1 MSTLYLGVM
10 SGTSRDALDG
20 CLVSF
25 EPELQI
31 HQTITIPF
39 SQTYK
44 HEEELS
50 SIDAEITQKTIDLV
64 NTVLSESNIDE
75 SEIELIAFSGQT
87 ISHTNTKSIQAG
99 DPQEIANK
107 THIKVSSD
115 FRNKDIANGGMGAPL
130 IPIFHKYLF
139 GQNGA
144 KSAVINIGGISNGT
158 WLVDGNIECAT
169 DIGPGNCLMDM
180 ATSFYGHGDFD
191 KDGNLASQGKLI
203 IELKDSLM
211 KVFLEYEYP
220 RADDISAYTSILK
233 SKLDKDYKAEDV
245 LFTLSDITAE
255 MIANF
260 HSFCNKPKDLI
271 FHGGGTR
278 NTFLMRSIKAKTGA
292 NITNTDSVV
301 DSRYMEACAFA
312 YLAYANKGVI
322 FR

>member
-31 HQTITIPF
+31 HETITIPF

-50 SIDAEITQKTIDLV
+50 KIDAEVTQKTIDLV

-130 IPIFHKYLF
+130 IPIF
-139 GQNGA
+139 
-144 KSAVINIGGISNGT
+144 
-158 WLVDGNIECAT
+158 
-169 DIGPGNCLMDM
+169 
-180 ATSFYGHGDFD
+180 
-191 KDGNLASQGKLI
+191 
-203 IELKDSLM
+203 
-211 KVFLEYEYP
+211 
-220 RADDISAYTSILK
+220 
-233 SKLDKDYKAEDV
+233 
-245 LFTLSDITAE
+245 ITALS
-255 MIANF
+255 APF
-260 HSFCNKPKDLI
+260 
-271 FHGGGTR
+271 
-278 NTFLMRSIKAKTGA
+278 
-292 NITNTDSVV
+292 
-301 DSRYMEACAFA
+301 
-312 YLAYANKGVI
+312 
-322 FR
+322 

>member
-1 MSTLYLGVM
+1 MSTLYVGVM

-25 EPELQI
+25 EPKLKI
-31 HQTITIPF
+31 HQTITMPF
-39 SQTYK
+39 SQNYK
-44 HEEELS
+44 REEEFS
-50 SIDAEITQKTIDLV
+50 NIDREITQKTIDLV
-64 NTVLSESNIDE
+64 NTILTRSNINK
-75 SEIELIAFSGQT
+75 SKIELIAFSGQT

-107 THIKVSSD
+107 TQIKVSSD

-130 IPIFHKYLF
+130 IPTFHKYIF
-139 GQNGA
+139 GQNGIER
-144 KSAVINIGGISNGT
+144 AVINIGGISNGT
-158 WLVDGNIECAT
+158 WLVDGDIKCAT

-191 KDGNLASQGKLI
+191 EDGNLASQGKLI
-203 IELKDSLM
+203 FELKDSLM
-211 KVFLEYEYP
+211 RAFLEYDYP

-233 SKLDKDYKAEDV
+233 NKLNKNYNAEDV
-245 LFTLSDITAE
+245 LFTLSDVTAE

-260 HSFCNKPKDLI
+260 HNFCHKPNDLI
-271 FHGGGTR
+271 FHGGGTL
-278 NTFLMRSIKAKTGA
+278 NTFLMSSIKAKTEA
-292 NITNTDSVV
+292 NITSTDSVV